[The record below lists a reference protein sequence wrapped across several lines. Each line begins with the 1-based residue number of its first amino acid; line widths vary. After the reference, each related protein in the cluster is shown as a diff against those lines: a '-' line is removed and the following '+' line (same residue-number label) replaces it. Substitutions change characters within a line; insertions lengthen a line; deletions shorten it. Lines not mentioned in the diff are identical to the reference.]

1 MRQINGVRWEIAK
14 LSIFQKS
21 KQARTCY
28 TSRVPIFSEKEERQK
43 QYIRSKAIELATAA
57 KSMNT
62 TVPTNTSVKTTSPRR
77 SRFPGKESGS
87 VSFNLTALGR
97 QLLKEQAAAAGV
109 SNGDYVEMLI
119 RERAG
124 MNALRLP
131 ASAKQTGPK
140 GGAKSF
146 FFGKNRGT
154 TTAVCVTPMAHRLLD
169 EQVAAS
175 RMSRGDYIEY
185 LLREKAGLLDE
196 SIKAAVAAA
205 QAQAA
210 QAPVIPQAQPQT
222 SFAPPVQEPVAIET
236 PTYVQPYQT
245 PVTTNDWG
253 FNS

>member
-1 MRQINGVRWEIAK
+1 
-14 LSIFQKS
+14 
-21 KQARTCY
+21 
-28 TSRVPIFSEKEERQK
+28 
-43 QYIRSKAIELATAA
+43 
-57 KSMNT
+57 MNT
-62 TVPTNTSVKTTSPRR
+62 TVQITPAPAKTTSPRR

-97 QLLKEQAAAAGV
+97 QLLKEQAASASV

-124 MNALRLP
+124 LAPLRLP
-131 ASAKQTGPK
+131 PQAKQTGPK

-185 LLREKAGLLDE
+185 LLREKAGLIE
-196 SIKAAVAAA
+196 ETFRAYAAQQQAAAAAAAAAPAVA
-205 QAQAA
+205 QAV
-210 QAPVIPQAQPQT
+210 QAPATQVN
-222 SFAPPVQEPVAIET
+222 FAPPAIQQIQQIQ
-236 PTYVQPYQT
+236 PVQPVQQPVVEVTYAQPVIT
-245 PVTTNDWG
+245 PVTDW
-253 FNS
+253 NSGS

>member
-1 MRQINGVRWEIAK
+1 
-14 LSIFQKS
+14 
-21 KQARTCY
+21 
-28 TSRVPIFSEKEERQK
+28 
-43 QYIRSKAIELATAA
+43 
-57 KSMNT
+57 MNT
-62 TVPTNTSVKTTSPRR
+62 TVTTNTITTKTTSPRR

-97 QLLKEQAAAAGV
+97 QLLKEQAAASGV

-124 MNALRLP
+124 MPPLRLP

-154 TTAVCVTPMAHRLLD
+154 TTAVCVTPLAHRLLD

-185 LLREKAGLLDE
+185 LLREKAGLIEETL
-196 SIKAAVAAA
+196 KAAAA
-205 QAQAA
+205 QAAA
-210 QAPVIPQAQPQT
+210 QAPIAAAPAYAPEQVESI
-222 SFAPPVQEPVAIET
+222 APPP
-236 PTYVQPYQT
+236 T
-245 PVTTNDWG
+245 PVTSDWS

>member
-1 MRQINGVRWEIAK
+1 M
-14 LSIFQKS
+14 
-21 KQARTCY
+21 
-28 TSRVPIFSEKEERQK
+28 
-43 QYIRSKAIELATAA
+43 
-57 KSMNT
+57 
-62 TVPTNTSVKTTSPRR
+62 NTSVQTTPTPAKTSSPRR

-97 QLLKEQAAAAGV
+97 QLLKEQAASAGV

-124 MNALRLP
+124 LSPLRLP
-131 ASAKQTGPK
+131 PQAKQTGPK

-185 LLREKAGLLDE
+185 LLREKSGLIE
-196 SIKAAVAAA
+196 ETFKTYAQQQAAAAAA
-205 QAQAA
+205 QA
-210 QAPVIPQAQPQT
+210 AQPQPIAQPQIQSQT
-222 SFAPPVQEPVAIET
+222 NFAPPAQPVVEV
-236 PTYVQPYQT
+236 TYAQPVT
-245 PVTTNDWG
+245 PVTDW
-253 FNS
+253 NSGNS

>member
-1 MRQINGVRWEIAK
+1 
-14 LSIFQKS
+14 
-21 KQARTCY
+21 
-28 TSRVPIFSEKEERQK
+28 
-43 QYIRSKAIELATAA
+43 
-57 KSMNT
+57 MNT
-62 TVPTNTSVKTTSPRR
+62 TVQNTTSAKTTSPRR

-124 MNALRLP
+124 QPPLKLP

-185 LLREKAGLLDE
+185 LLREKGGVVE
-196 SIKAAVAAA
+196 STPYLAVIENEPA
-205 QAQAA
+205 
-210 QAPVIPQAQPQT
+210 PQASFVPPPPEEVTSEVTYLQPI
-222 SFAPPVQEPVAIET
+222 AHPVASE
-236 PTYVQPYQT
+236 
-245 PVTTNDWG
+245 W
-253 FNS
+253 NSGN

>member
-1 MRQINGVRWEIAK
+1 
-14 LSIFQKS
+14 
-21 KQARTCY
+21 
-28 TSRVPIFSEKEERQK
+28 
-43 QYIRSKAIELATAA
+43 
-57 KSMNT
+57 MNT
-62 TVPTNTSVKTTSPRR
+62 TVQNNTTPKTTSPRR

-97 QLLKEQAAAAGV
+97 QLLKEQAANASV

-124 MNALRLP
+124 MPPLRLP
-131 ASAKQTGPK
+131 ASLKQTGPK

-185 LLREKAGLLDE
+185 LLREKAGIIEE
-196 SIKAAVAAA
+196 SFKNFNLTAWQQQQV
-205 QAQAA
+205 QMHQ
-210 QAPVIPQAQPQT
+210 QQPEPQT
-222 SFAPPVQEPVAIET
+222 SFAPPAPPQPVVESQPVLQQPVQQQPVQQPT
-236 PTYVQPYQT
+236 PAPF
-245 PVTTNDWG
+245 PSRDW
-253 FNS
+253 NSGY

>member
-1 MRQINGVRWEIAK
+1 
-14 LSIFQKS
+14 
-21 KQARTCY
+21 
-28 TSRVPIFSEKEERQK
+28 
-43 QYIRSKAIELATAA
+43 
-57 KSMNT
+57 MNT
-62 TVPTNTSVKTTSPRR
+62 TVTTNTITTPKTTSPRR

-124 MNALRLP
+124 MPPLRLP

-154 TTAVCVTPMAHRLLD
+154 TTAVCVTPLAHRLLD

-185 LLREKAGLLDE
+185 LLREKSGLIEETL
-196 SIKAAVAAA
+196 KAAAAAAA
-205 QAQAA
+205 QTAA
-210 QAPVIPQAQPQT
+210 SAPTPAPQPVIEQVEAIAHAPQ
-222 SFAPPVQEPVAIET
+222 PVSS
-236 PTYVQPYQT
+236 
-245 PVTTNDWG
+245 DWS

>member
-1 MRQINGVRWEIAK
+1 
-14 LSIFQKS
+14 
-21 KQARTCY
+21 
-28 TSRVPIFSEKEERQK
+28 
-43 QYIRSKAIELATAA
+43 
-57 KSMNT
+57 MNT
-62 TVPTNTSVKTTSPRR
+62 TVQTNTTVKTTSPRR

-119 RERAG
+119 RERST
-124 MNALRLP
+124 MPPLKLP
-131 ASAKQTGPK
+131 ASSKQTGPK

-185 LLREKAGLLDE
+185 LLREKGGIIEDVPSA
-196 SIKAAVAAA
+196 
-205 QAQAA
+205 
-210 QAPVIPQAQPQT
+210 APVATPVTPSISSQPS
-222 SFAPPVQEPVAIET
+222 SFAPPEEIEEPTPQVSFSQPAQPVASGLES
-236 PTYVQPYQT
+236 Q
-245 PVTTNDWG
+245 
-253 FNS
+253 

>member
-1 MRQINGVRWEIAK
+1 
-14 LSIFQKS
+14 
-21 KQARTCY
+21 
-28 TSRVPIFSEKEERQK
+28 
-43 QYIRSKAIELATAA
+43 
-57 KSMNT
+57 MNT
-62 TVPTNTSVKTTSPRR
+62 TVTTTNTITAKTSSPRR

-97 QLLKEQAAAAGV
+97 QLLKEQAAASTV

-124 MNALRLP
+124 QSPLRLP
-131 ASAKQTGPK
+131 STSKQTGPK

-154 TTAVCVTPMAHRLLD
+154 TTAVCVTPLAHRLLD

-196 SIKAAVAAA
+196 SLKAAAAMPAEPVIQNFEPDSEPA
-205 QAQAA
+205 QVEHIVLQPTP
-210 QAPVIPQAQPQT
+210 APV
-222 SFAPPVQEPVAIET
+222 SFSP
-236 PTYVQPYQT
+236 
-245 PVTTNDWG
+245 DWS

>member
-1 MRQINGVRWEIAK
+1 
-14 LSIFQKS
+14 
-21 KQARTCY
+21 
-28 TSRVPIFSEKEERQK
+28 
-43 QYIRSKAIELATAA
+43 
-57 KSMNT
+57 MNT
-62 TVPTNTSVKTTSPRR
+62 TVQPNTTVTKTTSPRR

-97 QLLKEQAAAAGV
+97 QLLKEQAASAGV

-124 MNALRLP
+124 QPPLRLP

-185 LLREKAGLLDE
+185 LLREKAGVIE
-196 SIKAAVAAA
+196 EISAPVAATAPAAV
-205 QAQAA
+205 
-210 QAPVIPQAQPQT
+210 PQT
-222 SFAPPVQEPVAIET
+222 SFAPPTEEVEASVDENA
-236 PTYVQPYQT
+236 YVQTIQPI
-245 PVTTNDWG
+245 VSDWS
-253 FNS
+253 NNN

>member
-1 MRQINGVRWEIAK
+1 
-14 LSIFQKS
+14 
-21 KQARTCY
+21 
-28 TSRVPIFSEKEERQK
+28 
-43 QYIRSKAIELATAA
+43 
-57 KSMNT
+57 MNT
-62 TVPTNTSVKTTSPRR
+62 TVQTTTTPAKTTSPRR

-124 MNALRLP
+124 LPPLRLP
-131 ASAKQTGPK
+131 PQAKQTGPK

-185 LLREKAGLLDE
+185 LLREKSGIIE
-196 SIKAAVAAA
+196 ETFRTYAAQQAAA
-205 QAQAA
+205 AA
-210 QAPVIPQAQPQT
+210 QAPVAPVAPQIAPQISHIIPSQT
-222 SFAPPVQEPVAIET
+222 NFAPPAVQQPQVEVSTWAQPVA
-236 PTYVQPYQT
+236 
-245 PVTTNDWG
+245 PVTEWDSG
-253 FNS
+253 S

>member
-1 MRQINGVRWEIAK
+1 
-14 LSIFQKS
+14 
-21 KQARTCY
+21 
-28 TSRVPIFSEKEERQK
+28 
-43 QYIRSKAIELATAA
+43 
-57 KSMNT
+57 MNT
-62 TVPTNTSVKTTSPRR
+62 TVQTTPAPAKASSPRR

-124 MNALRLP
+124 MPPLRLP
-131 ASAKQTGPK
+131 PQAKQTGPK

-185 LLREKAGLLDE
+185 LLREKSGLIE
-196 SIKAAVAAA
+196 EAFKAYA
-205 QAQAA
+205 QQQAA
-210 QAPVIPQAQPQT
+210 QAAAQPQPQAQAQT
-222 SFAPPVQEPVAIET
+222 NFAPPAQPAQPVVEV
-236 PTYVQPYQT
+236 TYAQPVIT
-245 PVTTNDWG
+245 PVITPVSGNDW
-253 FNS
+253 NSGNN

>member
-1 MRQINGVRWEIAK
+1 
-14 LSIFQKS
+14 
-21 KQARTCY
+21 
-28 TSRVPIFSEKEERQK
+28 
-43 QYIRSKAIELATAA
+43 
-57 KSMNT
+57 MNT
-62 TVPTNTSVKTTSPRR
+62 TVPINTTTRTTSPRR

-124 MNALRLP
+124 MSPLRLV
-131 ASAKQTGPK
+131 ATAKQTGPK
-140 GGAKSF
+140 GGAKSY

-185 LLREKAGLLDE
+185 LLREKAGLIDE
-196 SIKAAVAAA
+196 HLKAAA
-205 QAQAA
+205 QQVVGTQQAA
-210 QAPVIPQAQPQT
+210 AATFSAQPPSVDEQVCIQPV
-222 SFAPPVQEPVAIET
+222 PPVT
-236 PTYVQPYQT
+236 S
-245 PVTTNDWG
+245 DWSSG
-253 FNS
+253 N

>member
-1 MRQINGVRWEIAK
+1 
-14 LSIFQKS
+14 
-21 KQARTCY
+21 
-28 TSRVPIFSEKEERQK
+28 
-43 QYIRSKAIELATAA
+43 
-57 KSMNT
+57 MNT
-62 TVPTNTSVKTTSPRR
+62 TVTTSTISVKTTSPRR

-97 QLLKEQAAAAGV
+97 QLLKEQAASAGV

-124 MNALRLP
+124 QPPLRLP

-185 LLREKAGLLDE
+185 LLREKAGLLE
-196 SIKAAVAAA
+196 EVLKAVAAGQSVPSPTPVPAATPTFSA
-205 QAQAA
+205 QPPAA
-210 QAPVIPQAQPQT
+210 PAEQYVAPVQP
-222 SFAPPVQEPVAIET
+222 
-236 PTYVQPYQT
+236 
-245 PVTTNDWG
+245 TTITDWSS
-253 FNS
+253 NS

>member
-1 MRQINGVRWEIAK
+1 
-14 LSIFQKS
+14 
-21 KQARTCY
+21 
-28 TSRVPIFSEKEERQK
+28 
-43 QYIRSKAIELATAA
+43 
-57 KSMNT
+57 MNT
-62 TVPTNTSVKTTSPRR
+62 TVQTTTTPAKTTSPRR

-124 MNALRLP
+124 LPPLRLP
-131 ASAKQTGPK
+131 PQAKQTGPK

-185 LLREKAGLLDE
+185 LLREKSGIIE
-196 SIKAAVAAA
+196 ETFRTYAAQQAAAAA
-205 QAQAA
+205 QVA
-210 QAPVIPQAQPQT
+210 QAPAIQHIAPQISSVTPQIVHQT
-222 SFAPPVQEPVAIET
+222 NFAPPAVQQPQVEVSTWAQPVA
-236 PTYVQPYQT
+236 
-245 PVTTNDWG
+245 PVTEWDSG
-253 FNS
+253 S

>member
-1 MRQINGVRWEIAK
+1 
-14 LSIFQKS
+14 
-21 KQARTCY
+21 
-28 TSRVPIFSEKEERQK
+28 
-43 QYIRSKAIELATAA
+43 
-57 KSMNT
+57 MNT
-62 TVPTNTSVKTTSPRR
+62 TVTTNTITTKTTSPRR

-124 MNALRLP
+124 MPPLRLP

-154 TTAVCVTPMAHRLLD
+154 TTAVCVTPLAHRLLD

-185 LLREKAGLLDE
+185 LLREKAGLIEETL
-196 SIKAAVAAA
+196 KAAAAA
-205 QAQAA
+205 QP
-210 QAPVIPQAQPQT
+210 API
-222 SFAPPVQEPVAIET
+222 APIAPSTPIISTAPEQVET
-236 PTYVQPYQT
+236 PVVTPPT
-245 PVTTNDWG
+245 PVVSDWS

>member
-1 MRQINGVRWEIAK
+1 M
-14 LSIFQKS
+14 
-21 KQARTCY
+21 
-28 TSRVPIFSEKEERQK
+28 
-43 QYIRSKAIELATAA
+43 
-57 KSMNT
+57 
-62 TVPTNTSVKTTSPRR
+62 
-77 SRFPGKESGS
+77 
-87 VSFNLTALGR
+87 SFNLTALGR

-124 MNALRLP
+124 QPPLRLP

-154 TTAVCVTPMAHRLLD
+154 TTAVCVTPLAHRLLD

-185 LLREKAGLLDE
+185 LLREKAGLIDE
-196 SIKAAVAAA
+196 ALRAAVAAA
-205 QAQAA
+205 SAVPIAA
-210 QAPVIPQAQPQT
+210 TPAPQPAPVIVQQPEQVEQTFQPPQ
-222 SFAPPVQEPVAIET
+222 
-236 PTYVQPYQT
+236 PT
-245 PVTTNDWG
+245 VTTDWS

>member
-1 MRQINGVRWEIAK
+1 
-14 LSIFQKS
+14 
-21 KQARTCY
+21 
-28 TSRVPIFSEKEERQK
+28 
-43 QYIRSKAIELATAA
+43 
-57 KSMNT
+57 MNT
-62 TVPTNTSVKTTSPRR
+62 TVQNTTTPKTTSPRR

-97 QLLKEQAAAAGV
+97 QLLKEQAQSASV

-124 MNALRLP
+124 MPPLRLP
-131 ASAKQTGPK
+131 ASLKQTGPK

-185 LLREKAGLLDE
+185 LLREKAGIIEE
-196 SIKAAVAAA
+196 SFKNFNLTAWQTQ
-205 QAQAA
+205 QAQLHA
-210 QAPVIPQAQPQT
+210 QQVQHVPPVQQVEPQVQT
-222 SFAPPVQEPVAIET
+222 SFAPPVAQPVQEGYYQPNPV
-236 PTYVQPYQT
+236 
-245 PVTTNDWG
+245 PVRDW
-253 FNS
+253 NSGQ

>member
-1 MRQINGVRWEIAK
+1 
-14 LSIFQKS
+14 
-21 KQARTCY
+21 
-28 TSRVPIFSEKEERQK
+28 
-43 QYIRSKAIELATAA
+43 
-57 KSMNT
+57 MNT
-62 TVPTNTSVKTTSPRR
+62 TVTTPTTITAKTTSPRR

-97 QLLKEQAAAAGV
+97 QLLKEQAAAASV

-124 MNALRLP
+124 QPPLRLP

-154 TTAVCVTPMAHRLLD
+154 TTAVCVTPLAHRLLD

-185 LLREKAGLLDE
+185 LLREKSGLLDE
-196 SIKAAVAAA
+196 TLKLAAA
-205 QAQAA
+205 GAPGSVAEIQPAA
-210 QAPVIPQAQPQT
+210 QEQPAEQVETVI
-222 SFAPPVQEPVAIET
+222 APPTPVA
-236 PTYVQPYQT
+236 
-245 PVTTNDWG
+245 DWS
-253 FNS
+253 FNG

>member
-1 MRQINGVRWEIAK
+1 
-14 LSIFQKS
+14 
-21 KQARTCY
+21 
-28 TSRVPIFSEKEERQK
+28 
-43 QYIRSKAIELATAA
+43 
-57 KSMNT
+57 MNT
-62 TVPTNTSVKTTSPRR
+62 TVTTPTTITAKTTSPRR

-97 QLLKEQAAAAGV
+97 QLLKEQAAAASV

-124 MNALRLP
+124 QPPLRLP

-154 TTAVCVTPMAHRLLD
+154 TTAVCVTPLAHRLLD

-185 LLREKAGLLDE
+185 LLREKSGLLDE
-196 SIKAAVAAA
+196 SLKLAAQGAPGAVAEIQPA
-205 QAQAA
+205 QEPAEQVET
-210 QAPVIPQAQPQT
+210 VI
-222 SFAPPVQEPVAIET
+222 APPTPVA
-236 PTYVQPYQT
+236 
-245 PVTTNDWG
+245 DWS
-253 FNS
+253 FNG

>member
-1 MRQINGVRWEIAK
+1 
-14 LSIFQKS
+14 
-21 KQARTCY
+21 
-28 TSRVPIFSEKEERQK
+28 
-43 QYIRSKAIELATAA
+43 
-57 KSMNT
+57 MNT
-62 TVPTNTSVKTTSPRR
+62 TVQTTPAPAKASSPRR

-124 MNALRLP
+124 MPPLRLP
-131 ASAKQTGPK
+131 PQAKQTGPK

-185 LLREKAGLLDE
+185 LLREKSGLIE
-196 SIKAAVAAA
+196 EAFKAYA
-205 QAQAA
+205 QQQAA
-210 QAPVIPQAQPQT
+210 QAAAQPQPQAQTQT
-222 SFAPPVQEPVAIET
+222 NFAPPAQPAQPVVEV
-236 PTYVQPYQT
+236 TYAQPVIT
-245 PVTTNDWG
+245 PVITPVSGNDW
-253 FNS
+253 NSGNN

>member
-1 MRQINGVRWEIAK
+1 LFCCRKLNEYNGSNKHFREDY
-14 LSIFQKS
+14 F
-21 KQARTCY
+21 
-28 TSRVPIFSEKEERQK
+28 
-43 QYIRSKAIELATAA
+43 ATTFA
-57 KSMNT
+57 
-62 TVPTNTSVKTTSPRR
+62 
-77 SRFPGKESGS
+77 FPGKESGS

-97 QLLKEQAAAAGV
+97 QLLKEQAASAGV

-124 MNALRLP
+124 MPPLRLP

-185 LLREKAGLLDE
+185 LLREKGGVIEE
-196 SIKAAVAAA
+196 SITAAIA
-205 QAQAA
+205 AQAA
-210 QAPVIPQAQPQT
+210 QPQPVAAPQQ
-222 SFAPPVQEPVAIET
+222 SFAPPVAEQVTEVAYIQ
-236 PTYVQPYQT
+236 PTVS
-245 PVTTNDWG
+245 TTTDW
-253 FNS
+253 NTSN

>member
-1 MRQINGVRWEIAK
+1 MNTAVTNNNTTSIAK
-14 LSIFQKS
+14 I
-21 KQARTCY
+21 
-28 TSRVPIFSEKEERQK
+28 
-43 QYIRSKAIELATAA
+43 
-57 KSMNT
+57 
-62 TVPTNTSVKTTSPRR
+62 TSPRR

-97 QLLKEQAAAAGV
+97 QLLKEQAAATSV

-124 MNALRLP
+124 QPPLRLP
-131 ASAKQTGPK
+131 ATAKQTGPK

-154 TTAVCVTPMAHRLLD
+154 TTAVCVTPLAHRLLD

-196 SIKAAVAAA
+196 SLKALLGVATPDSQLQNFEPEAE
-205 QAQAA
+205 QPETTMV
-210 QAPVIPQAQPQT
+210 PV
-222 SFAPPVQEPVAIET
+222 
-236 PTYVQPYQT
+236 QT
-245 PVTTNDWG
+245 PVSDWS
-253 FNS
+253 FSS